1 MFSEIN
7 YIYTVMTRKQWD
19 KKTTLNVFD
28 VATKQLVYWTFTK
41 SLVYCAIDVSLAHL
55 THF

>member
-7 YIYTVMTRKQWD
+7 YIYTVITRKQWD

-28 VATKQLVYWTFTK
+28 VATKQLV
-41 SLVYCAIDVSLAHL
+41 C
-55 THF
+55 